1 MSEEKRSLKQV
12 WGDLSPG
19 MRLASIGGGVV
30 LVLIVG
36 LVMMPGSDKP
46 RRVPNQQ
53 PIKAEMLLPKAQ
65 DRTVEQLS
73 GGLTA
78 TDKEVQRMKRDID
91 RLSSERNVLRRQ
103 VEAALLA
110 MKKEEPTD
118 TGISVEVLEE
128 IQKLRSRLE
137 EAEARQALGSPS
149 VGYQPSVMPMEGP
162 QQDQSAEEVL
172 PPPVITVI
180 GDDDL
185 PAVDVKADAQPAP
198 YIVANSMF
206 EAELLNGMDAPTDQS
221 ARRNPVPAVMRI
233 KTEAI
238 LPNMYNVSEI
248 RECFISVGGYGDMS
262 DERAKLRTEILSC
275 VVPSEDPDSPPTI
288 IESQV
293 DGYVVGE
300 DGRVGMRGRLVSKQ
314 GQLIARTLLAGV
326 LSGIGDALK
335 PQQVQGLDLNP
346 SGTTKTTTMAPGTIA
361 ASGLAQ
367 GVSDTAKSVSDWY
380 LKLADQMMPIV
391 EIDAGRKV
399 TVVLLKGV
407 ELK

>member
-1 MSEEKRSLKQV
+1 MSEEKRSLKEM

-19 MRLASIGGGVV
+19 MRIAGMGGGV
-30 LVLIVG
+30 LLLAIVG
-36 LVMMPGSDKP
+36 LMLMPGSGKP
-46 RRVPNQQ
+46 RRVADQP

-78 TDKEVQRMKRDID
+78 TDKEVQRMKREID
-91 RLSSERNVLRRQ
+91 RLREDRTELRKKIDT
-103 VEAALLA
+103 AILA
-110 MKKEEPTD
+110 MGREEKPD
-118 TGISVEVLEE
+118 VGISAEVLDEIRKLKSRIEE
-128 IQKLRSRLE
+128 S
-137 EAEARQALGSPS
+137 EARQALGTPA
-149 VGYQPSVMPMEGP
+149 GALPAPDAMNGTEP
-162 QQDQSAEEVL
+162 QQQASDEVL
-172 PPPVITVI
+172 PPVISVI
-180 GDDDL
+180 GDEE
-185 PAVDVKADAQPAP
+185 PVAEEATESSQPAP

-221 ARRNPVPAVMRI
+221 SRRNPVPAVLRI
-233 KTEAI
+233 KSQAI
-238 LPNMYNVSEI
+238 LPNMFNVPNI
-248 RECFISVGGYGDMS
+248 QECFLSVSGYGDMA
-262 DERAKLRTEILSC
+262 DERAKLRTEMLSC
-275 VVPSEDPDSPPTI
+275 VVPSDDPDKPPQV
-288 IESQV
+288 IEAKV

-346 SGTTKTTTMAPGTIA
+346 TGTTKTTKLDGTTVA

-367 GVSDTAKSVSDWY
+367 GISDTANSVSQYY

-391 EIDAGRKV
+391 EVDAGRKI
-399 TVVLLKGV
+399 TVILLKGV

>member
-1 MSEEKRSLKQV
+1 MSEEKRSLKEV

-19 MRLASIGGGVV
+19 MRLGAVGGGVV
-30 LVLIVG
+30 LIALLG
-36 LVMMPGSDKP
+36 LMMMPGSDKP
-46 RRVPNQQ
+46 RRMPDEK

-78 TDKEVQRMKRDID
+78 TDKEVQRMNRELDRMRQERTALRKKID
-91 RLSSERNVLRRQ
+91 
-103 VEAALLA
+103 AAIIA
-110 MKKEEPTD
+110 MGKEEKPD
-118 TGISVEVLEE
+118 TGISAEVLEE
-128 IQKLRSRLE
+128 IQKLKARIEENEASR
-137 EAEARQALGSPS
+137 ALGTPPASYP
-149 VGYQPSVMPMEGP
+149 QPSSMSSDQP
-162 QQDQSAEEVL
+162 QEQIPEEVA
-172 PPPVITVI
+172 PPVI
-180 GDDDL
+180 
-185 PAVDVKADAQPAP
+185 AVVGSEEEPDQQEENSDKPAP

-221 ARRNPVPAVMRI
+221 SRRNPVPAVLRI
-233 KTEAI
+233 KSEAI
-238 LPNMYNVSEI
+238 MPNMFNVPNI
-248 RECFISVGGYGDMS
+248 RECFLSVSGYGDMS
-262 DERAKLRTEILSC
+262 DERAKLRTEMLSC
-275 VVPSEDPDSPPTI
+275 VIASEDPDTPPRI
-288 IESQV
+288 VESQV

-346 SGTTKTTTMAPGTIA
+346 SGTTQTTTMDGKTVA

-367 GVSDTAKSVSDWY
+367 GISDSANSVSQYY

-391 EIDAGRKV
+391 EIDAGRKI